1 MECTFKT
8 SCFLDQ
14 RFTVGEL
21 GKRHPFDRF
30 NLRPLVCLLILVC
43 VAIHQAPLAAQD
55 RVTVKDPRTG
65 KNSQFDALVL
75 DWDAERLLYKG
86 NDRER
91 TMPSSRVIDVA
102 YPRTPKHLEADQQ
115 REAGQFLQALQSY
128 KNALSEEPRAWV
140 KVELLAGQLKCALAL
155 NRQRDALAAFFA
167 IQQATPNSRY
177 FHLLPLPWHKARV
190 DGGLVSTYRDWLSE
204 ENELRK
210 LIAASWLLK
219 SDEAVAGKALKA
231 LAQSADAK
239 IAHLATAQAWR
250 PQMVATTTADLL
262 RWEAALGRMP
272 PKFQAGPRFLIAL
285 AKRRANR
292 QGTEDTFNQALVG
305 MLQVPILFPEDYQI
319 AGAALLEAH
328 EMLVTAGREQ
338 EAKIVLAELKR
349 DYALSNA
356 ALSLGARIET
366 MDQ

>member
-1 MECTFKT
+1 M
-8 SCFLDQ
+8 
-14 RFTVGEL
+14 
-21 GKRHPFDRF
+21 
-30 NLRPLVCLLILVC
+30 
-43 VAIHQAPLAAQD
+43 AAQD

-65 KNSQFDALVL
+65 KNTQFDALVL

-91 TMPSSRVIDVA
+91 TMPSSRVVDVA

-115 REAGQFLQALQSY
+115 REMGQFLQAWQSY
-128 KNALSEEPRAWV
+128 KNALSEEPRGWV

-167 IQQATPNSRY
+167 IQQATPKSRY
-177 FHLLPLPWHKARV
+177 FHLLPLPWYQTRV
-190 DGGLVSTYRDWLSE
+190 DGAMVSTYRDWLSE
-204 ENELRK
+204 QNEIRR

-219 SDEAVAGKALKA
+219 SDEAVALQTLKT
-231 LAQSADAK
+231 LAQSDDAR

-250 PQMVATTTADLL
+250 SQMVATTTAELL
-262 RWEAALGRMP
+262 RWQAALRRMP
-272 PKFQAGPRFLIAL
+272 TNFQAGPRFLIAL

-292 QGTEDTFNQALVG
+292 QGTAEEFNQALVS

-328 EMLVTAGREQ
+328 EMLVTAGRDQ
-338 EAKIVLAELKR
+338 EASIVLAELKR

-356 ALSLGARIET
+356 ALSLSSRIEN